1 MTSTQIPFTSIQFP
15 VYEKLKSLYSQK
27 YLDGQRAP
35 AAPAAAVCGMI
46 AGGIAAFSTT
56 PLDVVKTRV
65 MLEARVSMPLLAN
78 ALRADRPNQD
88 PKDPSAS
95 RAAAS
100 WWSIPSRLS
109 TIAANEGP
117 RALFRGGLPRTLWI
131 SAGGAI
137 FLGVYEQALDVVG
150 VPRV

>member
-1 MTSTQIPFTSIQFP
+1 
-15 VYEKLKSLYSQK
+15 
-27 YLDGQRAP
+27 
-35 AAPAAAVCGMI
+35 MI

-65 MLEARVSMPLLAN
+65 MLEARVSTGVLAQMDLVLN
-78 ALRADRPNQD
+78 TFRFQD
-88 PKDPSAS
+88 PTNPSAT
-95 RAAAS
+95 RAAAA

-109 TIAANEGP
+109 TIAANEGR